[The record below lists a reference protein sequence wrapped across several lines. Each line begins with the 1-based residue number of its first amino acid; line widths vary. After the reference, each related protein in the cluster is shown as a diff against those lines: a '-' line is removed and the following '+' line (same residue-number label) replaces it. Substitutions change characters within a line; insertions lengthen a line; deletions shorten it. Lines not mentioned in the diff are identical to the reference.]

1 MGSLFGGFNC
11 TIVFGSNL
19 PAIAEEP
26 TARCLCEDF
35 VKSQML
41 LEELEEVVGFHSVIR
56 VFFGS
61 ANVQFSFSIPV
72 GPDS

>member
-1 MGSLFGGFNC
+1 LEIGSLFGGFNC

-19 PAIAEEP
+19 PAIAEEL

-41 LEELEEVVGFHSVIR
+41 LLEELEEVVGFYSIIR
-56 VFFGS
+56 VFLGS
-61 ANVQFSFSIPV
+61 ANVVAI
-72 GPDS
+72 